1 MLPLLAEFFARAISA
16 LAIVAASPV
25 LVAAACAI
33 WFEDG
38 RPILFR
44 QKRVGEFGRPFLLVK
59 LRTMR
64 QGGSGRSITAGGD
77 KRVTRVGR
85 FLRKYKLDELP
96 QLVNVV
102 AGDMNLVG
110 PRPEVP
116 QYVDLSDPLWQKVLS
131 VKPGVTDIATLA
143 FRHEEEI
150 LAGSADPELCYRTSV
165 LPRKLAISACALS
178 SRSIRAD
185 LRLLAY
191 TVLCSFFPA
200 RFNSESLA
208 RSLGAGIHDE
218 ISRIHTALKTAD

>member
-96 QLVNVV
+96 QLVNV
-102 AGDMNLVG
+102 
-110 PRPEVP
+110 
-116 QYVDLSDPLWQKVLS
+116 
-131 VKPGVTDIATLA
+131 
-143 FRHEEEI
+143 
-150 LAGSADPELCYRTSV
+150 
-165 LPRKLAISACALS
+165 
-178 SRSIRAD
+178 
-185 LRLLAY
+185 
-191 TVLCSFFPA
+191 
-200 RFNSESLA
+200 
-208 RSLGAGIHDE
+208 
-218 ISRIHTALKTAD
+218 